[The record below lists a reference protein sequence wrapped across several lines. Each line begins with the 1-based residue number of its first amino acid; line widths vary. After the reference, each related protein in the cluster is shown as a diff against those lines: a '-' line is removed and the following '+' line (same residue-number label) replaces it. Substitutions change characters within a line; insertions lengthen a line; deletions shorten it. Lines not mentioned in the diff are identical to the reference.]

1 MIQRIQSLWLLTAS
15 ALAFI
20 SLQVSFFS
28 GNILVNTVKEFKP
41 FTGRNSVLLTV
52 LVVAVALASLIAVF
66 LYKNRRLQMRVTS
79 AALVV
84 SIINLGLYYKHTQ
97 DYVPTD
103 WSFDLT
109 ALISLAIPFV
119 LFFATRG
126 IYKDSKLIKSLDRLR

>member
-1 MIQRIQSLWLLTAS
+1 MIQRIQSIWLLTAA

-28 GNILVNTVKEFKP
+28 GNILVNNLKEFRP
-41 FTGRNSVLLTV
+41 FTGMSSVLLMI
-52 LVVAVALASLIAVF
+52 LIVAVALASLAAIF
-66 LYKNRRLQMRVTS
+66 LYKDRKLQMRITAS
-79 AALVV
+79 ALVV
-84 SIINLGLYYKHTQ
+84 SIINLALYYRSTQ

-119 LFFATRG
+119 LFLATRN
-126 IYKDSKLIKSLDRLR
+126 IYRDHKLVKSIDRLR